1 MTKMSSVNKGHA
13 WQTQRDKHNLTCL
26 LKLRMM
32 NFRINRIIVIV
43 ITFSVVQREYNRG
56 DFYPCQ
62 LGYCSMRQGKLTNVS
77 LLSWCMYGSV
87 IHVKETPEPP
97 PVYEERWDPGVQ
109 TIGNVRN
116 VFLHHEKKR
125 TRVQVRNT
133 LPSLS
138 PFSRIYHNKRTKK
151 CEWLVSLSQCV
162 HCLVRDVRIEFA
174 TIHFNQWVFL
184 SFC

>member
-62 LGYCSMRQGKLTNVS
+62 LGYWTMRETRKTHKRVS
-77 LLSWCMYGSV
+77 SV
-87 IHVKETPEPP
+87 LMHVWKC
-97 PVYEERWDPGVQ
+97 YSCERDTRTASCIRGEMRSRGPDNRQ
-109 TIGNVRN
+109 CEKRFSFSTK
-116 VFLHHEKKR
+116 KKR
-125 TRVQVRNT
+125 GPVSRSVTHF
-133 LPSLS
+133 PLS
-138 PFSRIYHNKRTKK
+138 PFSRIYHNKRTKSVNGPSHSPSVYIVW
-151 CEWLVSLSQCV
+151 CEMW
-162 HCLVRDVRIEFA
+162 E
-174 TIHFNQWVFL
+174 
-184 SFC
+184 